1 MKELHLT
8 FLNAVGA
15 KHTLK
20 PILAKEDW
28 EAEEVREK
36 MEAFKKLPIF
46 EKEGVAL
53 FREVSGAKYVETI
66 ETELF

>member
-1 MKELHLT
+1 MKELHLS
-8 FLNAVGA
+8 FLNAVGG
-15 KHTLK
+15 KHTFK
-20 PILAKEDW
+20 PSLTKEDW
-28 EAEEVREK
+28 TAEEVREK
-36 MEAFKKLPIF
+36 MEAFKKLTIF